1 MNINIEEIAE
11 NFLWDKISWY
21 VEQVKEL
28 KIMIKDIGYIDKNIV
43 EQVKWCE
50 VFDTEEFI
58 VCRVE
63 ETKQGIAIEFK
74 MPFILACWND
84 REQEQKQLLRVTAE
98 VSGVCNI
105 PDEESFDYSLL
116 DFVNTMQ
123 TSELLKK
130 LEALIKISDIAYSG
144 VEVDMCL

>member
-1 MNINIEEIAE
+1 MTKNI
-11 NFLWDKISWY
+11 S
-21 VEQVKEL
+21 
-28 KIMIKDIGYIDKNIV
+28 YIDNNIV

-50 VFDTEEFI
+50 VLDTEEFI
-58 VCRVE
+58 VHKVE
-63 ETKQGIAIEFK
+63 ETEQGIAIEFK

-84 REQEQKQLLRVTAE
+84 REQEQLLRVTAE
-98 VSGVCNI
+98 VGGVCNI

>member
-1 MNINIEEIAE
+1 
-11 NFLWDKISWY
+11 
-21 VEQVKEL
+21 
-28 KIMIKDIGYIDKNIV
+28 MIKDIGYIDKNIV

-50 VFDTEEFI
+50 VLDTEEFI
-58 VCRVE
+58 VCKVE
-63 ETKQGIAIEFK
+63 ETEQGIGIEFA

-84 REQEQKQLLRVTAE
+84 REQEQKQEQLLRVTAE

-116 DFVNTMQ
+116 DFANTTQ
-123 TSELLKK
+123 TTELLKK
-130 LEALIKISDIAYSG
+130 LEVLIKLYDMAYSG